1 MISVNAKEA
10 RKAFFD
16 LLKLA
21 NQQHE
26 IIRVKHKS
34 GNSVLLSEDDYE
46 SMQETLHLLNQPEFF
61 ETFNKSIQEA
71 NSGDTLNF
79 GEVFGEPL

>member
-1 MISVNAKEA
+1 MISVNATEA

-16 LLKLA
+16 LLKQA

-26 IIRVKHKS
+26 VIRVQHKS

-46 SMQETLHLLNQPEFF
+46 SMQETLHLLTQPGFF
-61 ETFNKSIQEA
+61 EAFNKSVQEA

-79 GEVFGEPL
+79 EEVFGEPL

>member
-46 SMQETLHLLNQPEFF
+46 MDDSE
-61 ETFNKSIQEA
+61 
-71 NSGDTLNF
+71 
-79 GEVFGEPL
+79 